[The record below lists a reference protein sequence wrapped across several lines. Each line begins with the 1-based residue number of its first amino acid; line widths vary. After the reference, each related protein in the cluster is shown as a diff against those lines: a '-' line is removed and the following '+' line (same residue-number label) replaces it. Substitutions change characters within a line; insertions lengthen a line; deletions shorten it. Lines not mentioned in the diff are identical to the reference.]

1 MNTLKQFVALHSVDT
16 INVSDEQI
24 QAAEQDLLFK
34 FDSAYLD
41 YLKICGQLEYEYL
54 EFYGLG
60 VSATSHVNVERAY
73 TELSAS
79 KTYPNNSIPVLDLG
93 DGHYALYNVATKE
106 VVEWCFDGIVGVL
119 AKGLENYLIATLEN
133 V

>member
-1 MNTLKQFVALHSVDT
+1 MNILKEFMVSNSIDV
-16 INVSDEQI
+16 IVVSDEQI
-24 QAAEQDLLFK
+24 QAAEKNLPFK
-34 FDSAYLD
+34 FDSEYLD
-41 YLKICGQLEYEYL
+41 YIKTCGQLEYEYL

-73 TELSAS
+73 TELSVS
-79 KTYPNNSIPVLDLG
+79 KTYPDNSIPVLDLG

-106 VVEWCFDGIVGVL
+106 VLEWCFDGIVGVL
-119 AKGLENYLIATLEN
+119 AKGLESYLITTLEN